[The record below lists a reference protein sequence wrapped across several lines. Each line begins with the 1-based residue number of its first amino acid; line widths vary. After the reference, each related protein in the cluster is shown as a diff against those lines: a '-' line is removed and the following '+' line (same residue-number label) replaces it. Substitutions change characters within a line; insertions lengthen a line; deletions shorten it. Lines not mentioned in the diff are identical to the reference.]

1 MSYAETDPVIQVRD
15 LVKEFD
21 GRRVLNRIS
30 FCVHPGE
37 RLAILGPSG
46 GGKSTLLS
54 CLIGAT
60 IPEEGEIRLLG
71 EVLRPKDRKAM
82 DRLRLKFGV
91 MFQGGALFSSMS
103 IHDNVALPIRRHSG
117 LADETIDILVGM
129 KLNQV
134 GLFAASERFPDE
146 LSGGMIKRAALARAM
161 ALDPALVFI
170 DEPSAGLDP
179 VTVAGIDD
187 LLLKQA
193 TTHDVTMLVVTHDM
207 QSAYRIASRLIML
220 YKGEILFD
228 GSPQE
233 IRECEDP
240 VVRQFVEGRKDGPL
254 GFQES
259 TMDFRKLLLE
269 GD

>member
-1 MSYAETDPVIQVRD
+1 MTHKQTDPVIQVRD
-15 LVKEFD
+15 LVKEYD
-21 GRRVLNRIS
+21 GRPVLDEIS
-30 FCVHPGE
+30 FTIQARE
-37 RLAILGPSG
+37 RVAIIGPSG

-54 CLIGAT
+54 CMIGAA
-60 IPEEGEIRLLG
+60 IPEQGEIRLLG
-71 EVLRPKDRKAM
+71 ETLRPRDRRAM
-82 DRLRLKFGV
+82 NRLRLKFGV

-103 IHDNVALPIRRHSG
+103 IHDNVALPIQRHSG
-117 LADETIDILVGM
+117 LAQETIDILVAM

-134 GLFAASERFPDE
+134 GLFSASDKSPEE

-193 TTHDVTMLVVTHDM
+193 ETHDVTMLVVTHDM
-207 QSAYRIASRLIML
+207 PSAYRIANRMIML
-220 YKGEILFD
+220 YRGQILFD
-228 GSPQE
+228 GSPRE

-240 VVRQFVEGRKDGPL
+240 VVQQFIEGRKDGPI

-259 TMDFRKLLLE
+259 TLDFRKLLLE
-269 GD
+269 ED